1 MNEKEKNVT
10 NEKDNA
16 YIEMKR
22 VDVKELKSKQGD
34 VFYMVSGLYEYKE
47 KTALIEMFFKDKD
60 LYNELL
66 AIPPLHLFKLYY
78 DVAIDYNDNLKLV
91 PNKCSL

>member
-1 MNEKEKNVT
+1 MKNEEKNLT

-16 YIEMKR
+16 FIEMKK
-22 VDVKELKSKQGD
+22 VDVKELKSKNGD

-60 LYNELL
+60 LYDELL

-78 DVAIDYNDNLKLV
+78 NVAIDSNNNLKLI
-91 PNKCSL
+91 PDKCSL